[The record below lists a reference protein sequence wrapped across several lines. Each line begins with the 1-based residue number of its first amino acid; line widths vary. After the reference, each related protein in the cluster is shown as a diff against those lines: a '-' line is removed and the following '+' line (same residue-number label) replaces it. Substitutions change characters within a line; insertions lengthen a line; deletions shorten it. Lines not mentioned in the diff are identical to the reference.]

1 MASPQHLQSKS
12 SSLCSGKARLGYS
25 QPLAERLGLVSD
37 VGFGPP
43 AQCETHPLVDDVEP
57 MTVDS
62 SMAAPTVQDLALKNV
77 DKLLK
82 ILLRNGDGAFTCD
95 CDEDLGVIYLS
106 VYRNHPNFTGLV
118 SRAQFQ
124 KSARTKSASAFF
136 NLLEEALKGN
146 DISLWVPVVTHGASP
161 PTMDPVLTAH
171 SRILDISHKVP
182 HSPESVTCDSWDGI
196 SWPGPVPRIT
206 G

>member
-43 AQCETHPLVDDVEP
+43 AQCETYPLVDDVEP
-57 MTVDS
+57 MTVDP
-62 SMAAPTVQDLALKNV
+62 SMAAPVPDLALKNV

-106 VYRNHPNFTGLV
+106 V
-118 SRAQFQ
+118 
-124 KSARTKSASAFF
+124 
-136 NLLEEALKGN
+136 
-146 DISLWVPVVTHGASP
+146 
-161 PTMDPVLTAH
+161 
-171 SRILDISHKVP
+171 
-182 HSPESVTCDSWDGI
+182 
-196 SWPGPVPRIT
+196 
-206 G
+206 